1 VIGEL
6 ASRPTKEERALLGDS
21 RLALLTAA
29 AAALPQAPAPR
40 NDSLIGLVESSVQ
53 QV

>member
-29 AAALPQAPAPR
+29 AALPQAPAPR